1 MIYFNT
7 MVKNEEVLLD
17 TILPIWKTYEVDK
30 FVFFDDNSQDKSLE
44 IIRSHIPE
52 KKIKILNFENKNFN
66 ESRNRQLMLDYSKE
80 DGAEYIAA
88 IDCDELLS
96 SNLAENLK
104 NFLPHFNKNN
114 IFLYWFNVI
123 NNNLSDIRNDGY
135 YKNAYHLFL
144 AHKNNL
150 NNLNYKNFNYHS
162 SWRMLP
168 ASSNFFITKEIG
180 IIHLQAMNLKYYAL
194 KQLWYKHYEYKYY
207 KYTPELINQRYDQN
221 INYLNFELL
230 KCSANIYKNL
240 KINSEIF
247 DKVLE
252 SKKYKKFILDNYE
265 EKLITFGKE
274 YLK

>member
-1 MIYFNT
+1 